1 MNKSPISFFIVIH
14 PPKQEFVSGTA
25 PIAHSSPMGIRHIE
39 TKMALLDGGG
49 RGAEVAMDP
58 SSEASGH
65 AFPKWAADRTFRG
78 DGLIDAIGPCASAR
92 CGAAICPNWG
102 RSRHAKLESASP
114 FLTRSATSLPNLLRC
129 TRLL

>member
-58 SSEASGH
+58 VAKPPATHFRSG
-65 AFPKWAADRTFRG
+65 P
-78 DGLIDAIGPCASAR
+78 
-92 CGAAICPNWG
+92 
-102 RSRHAKLESASP
+102 
-114 FLTRSATSLPNLLRC
+114 LTGHFAETA
-129 TRLL
+129 